1 MSGQEGGKREDRRV
15 LQPYVDGSKGMR
27 NGFSAGDTGRQ
38 AYPSFYVARTGP
50 RGGLCNVKPAGQA
63 GVVYAVLFLSQLRV
77 NRLTFNR

>member
-1 MSGQEGGKREDRRV
+1 MSGQEGGEREDRRV
-15 LQPYVDGSKGMR
+15 LQPYVDGSKVTR
-27 NGFSAGDTGRQ
+27 NGLSAGDTERQ
-38 AYPSFYVARTGP
+38 AHPPLYVARTGP